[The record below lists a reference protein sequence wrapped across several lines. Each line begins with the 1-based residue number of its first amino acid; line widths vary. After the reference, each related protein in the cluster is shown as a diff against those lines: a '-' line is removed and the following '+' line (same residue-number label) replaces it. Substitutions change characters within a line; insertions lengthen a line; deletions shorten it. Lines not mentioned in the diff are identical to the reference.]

1 MLKQKALKKIFA
13 TTLTMFIILTIY
25 TIPTTNNK
33 NILRTNL
40 ELTDITSLA
49 TNTVYLLNKNNYLVK
64 TDVFIEGV
72 TEEEKIKK
80 IINYLII
87 NNPQNSDSL
96 RGYLPKGTKVN
107 KIKIENNNI
116 YIDFSKEL
124 LNYDKEN
131 EKNIITGL
139 TYTLLELKNITS
151 FSFTVEGE
159 K

>member
-107 KIKIENNNI
+107 KIK
-116 YIDFSKEL
+116 
-124 LNYDKEN
+124 
-131 EKNIITGL
+131 
-139 TYTLLELKNITS
+139 
-151 FSFTVEGE
+151 
-159 K
+159 